1 VLPTRSGHAPVVR
14 PKWSSQLTSRE
25 TDDLQPLLGNLEKL
39 KTEGMTGGAV
49 AINFSW
55 WLLQPI

>member
-1 VLPTRSGHAPVVR
+1 VVR
-14 PKWSSQLTSRE
+14 PEWSSQLTSRE